1 MEIHEQHQ
9 RIVYSW
15 TTNKKDFQNRKKL
28 GLTEVNDYYGFC
40 VRKIRDLMQVFPCVK
55 IGIDSQGGGYAI
67 AEGLRDPD
75 KMDPSLNEVAILP
88 IIEDKAKDTD
98 RLPGLHILEYINFA
112 SAEWT
117 SQANH
122 GLRKDMED
130 RFLLFPRF
138 DQLTLGMVT
147 KQDETRF
154 KKLKDQIGDSA
165 ALKLYDTLEDVIMDI
180 EDLKTE
186 LSTIMV
192 TRTASG
198 REKFDTPEIKLGTGK
213 KGRMRKDRYSAL
225 VIANMIARTMH
236 REIPNPSY
244 AVIGRVANAMESKKD
259 ENKMYY
265 GQEWA
270 AGYNPASVKII
281 RRN

>member
-1 MEIHEQHQ
+1 
-9 RIVYSW
+9 
-15 TTNKKDFQNRKKL
+15 
-28 GLTEVNDYYGFC
+28 
-40 VRKIRDLMQVFPCVK
+40 
-55 IGIDSQGGGYAI
+55 
-67 AEGLRDPD
+67 
-75 KMDPSLNEVAILP
+75 MDPALNEVAILP
-88 IIEDKAKDTD
+88 IIEEREKQTD
-98 RLPGLHILEYINFA
+98 RLPGLHILEFVNFA

-130 RFLLFPRF
+130 RFILFPRF
-138 DQLTLGMVT
+138 DNATLGLISKT
-147 KQDETRF
+147 DEIRF
-154 KKLKDQIGDSA
+154 KKLKEQIGDSA
-165 ALKLYDTLEDVIMDI
+165 ALKLYDTLEDVVMEI
-180 EDLKTE
+180 EELKTE

-244 AVIGRVANAMESKKD
+244 SVIGRVANAMGNKKQQD
-259 ENKMYY
+259 DKMYY

-270 AGYNPASVKII
+270 AGYSPASVKIVK
-281 RRN
+281 RF